1 VAKNKKKEIAALS
14 ETMDRKINE
23 FLNED
28 QRVKYKALN
37 EERGKKKSRRNR

>member
-1 VAKNKKKEIAALS
+1 
-14 ETMDRKINE
+14 MDRKINE

-37 EERGKKKSRRNR
+37 ENAKKKSRRNR

>member
-1 VAKNKKKEIAALS
+1 
-14 ETMDRKINE
+14 MDRKINE

-37 EERGKKKSRRNR
+37 EERGKKKIKK